1 MYVFIEH
8 VLYTCHSVYSAGRG
22 FSVEW
27 LLTFYEVLRVSCLR
41 RSQVCL
47 LPTTRVIRDTNDFV
61 NVNVNVNVSVNVC
74 EASNKRES
82 SSLFS
87 LPSNEQEW
95 TFRVNYNLKYN
106 LHLQQ

>member
-1 MYVFIEH
+1 MYP
-8 VLYTCHSVYSAGRG
+8 AGRG

-27 LLTFYEVLRVSCLR
+27 LLTFYEVVRVSCLR

-47 LPTTRVIRDTNDFV
+47 RPTTRVIRDTNDFV
-61 NVNVNVNVSVNVC
+61 NVNVNVSVNVR

-87 LPSNEQEW
+87 PPSNEQEW
-95 TFRVNYNLKYN
+95 TLRVNYVHFLNLS
-106 LHLQQ
+106 